1 MSNFLLV
8 GIFAFILL
16 PRFRMTNS
24 IAQNDMDHRIQVNK
38 QKGGLES
45 EDMKEFLQ
53 LAKLRIYARNVSF
66 DFFFYGTSTL
76 IYLIPFFSIHQ
87 L

>member
-45 EDMKEFLQ
+45 EDTKEFLQ
-53 LAKLRIYARNVSF
+53 LIKLRIYARNVSF
-66 DFFFYGTSTL
+66 AFFYYGTHTD
-76 IYLIPFFSIHQ
+76 IFDTCF
-87 L
+87 